1 MLILFLPQLF
11 YSMHIFVNKPA
22 YLLEDYITAIGMA
35 GGIGLCIKEA
45 VLSFYRESIHTFGIH

>member
-1 MLILFLPQLF
+1 
-11 YSMHIFVNKPA
+11 MHIFVNKPA

-45 VLSFYRESIHTFGIH
+45 VLSFEESQYTLWNTLNLQHFGLKLFN

>member
-45 VLSFYRESIHTFGIH
+45 VLSF

>member
-11 YSMHIFVNKPA
+11 YSIHIFVNKLA

-35 GGIGLCIKEA
+35 GGIGLCIKKA
-45 VLSFYRESIHTFGIH
+45 VLSF

>member
-22 YLLEDYITAIGMA
+22 YLLEDYITAIGLA
-35 GGIGLCIKEA
+35 GGIGLFKRGCFCLFQGEVA
-45 VLSFYRESIHTFGIH
+45 EWRSG